1 MSLLLRLSLYFHL
14 LIDLLYRR
22 LHRKDKES
30 SFSDPLPT
38 NLASIPEHF
47 RPYAIDRR
55 DSPRGCRT
63 QHLLTSRR
71 DRSIYL
77 QRFWQIPRSICY
89 PKDKSVRLFLLHLFP
104 TLLRTGA
111 YNFASF
117 KVLDLCRVPIAV
129 VELGR
134 GHRR

>member
-22 LHRKDKES
+22 LHRRDKES

-55 DSPRGCRT
+55 DSPR
-63 QHLLTSRR
+63 LPSLTKDSRR
-71 DRSIYL
+71 AYAESPTL
-77 QRFWQIPRSICY
+77 SFAAA
-89 PKDKSVRLFLLHLFP
+89 LHLWSSY
-104 TLLRTGA
+104 RSGIER
-111 YNFASF
+111 SS
-117 KVLDLCRVPIAV
+117 
-129 VELGR
+129 GR
-134 GHRR
+134 GIS